1 MKLVSQARR
10 AMSAAKRSAVQGLYF
25 GELEIVAYDHRPG
38 QSVQNNPGFG
48 AGTAWSYWV
57 VLQSGHPSARD
68 IVLQENGAIDIL
80 ALNGEYGR
88 QEFGA
93 AFQSQVGRFDIDFFE
108 VNFHRT
114 GVVAN
119 GGYYGMNANGN
130 GLDKHPLHRYP
141 ALSGLP
147 DFFTFP
153 TYPGFSTPQAAQGQS
168 HSALFARR
176 DWFPAPVLVEIERD
190 VGPAVIT
197 SSSISLNAKQRGLL
211 ESLVSQGTRRRFY
224 DQLIVVPFGG
234 PAVVPLDG
242 QSSVDVN
249 PQSSSNPSDN
259 TGSSLTKASAEIRV
273 SFDLSDVLDPSTDFG
288 ATPPSIVYKGDAN
301 HVPFGLAIEIRTPQ

>member
-1 MKLVSQARR
+1 MKIGSRSLGAVCIGVLAALGIGLLSAGCGGGSGGNVPTLAVKLVSQARR
-10 AMSAAKRSAVQGLYF
+10 ALRAAERTAVQGLYF

-48 AGTAWSYWV
+48 AGTDWSYWV

-68 IVLQENGAIDIL
+68 IVLQENGAIDIM

-141 ALSGLP
+141 ALRRCPHFGTSHR
-147 DFFTFP
+147 TFI
-153 TYPGFSTPQAAQGQS
+153 G
-168 HSALFARR
+168 FARFVLR
-176 DWFPAPVLVEIERD
+176 GRASSAWLCHASGAAPVCVLAGR
-190 VGPAVIT
+190 
-197 SSSISLNAKQRGLL
+197 
-211 ESLVSQGTRRRFY
+211 TR
-224 DQLIVVPFGG
+224 
-234 PAVVPLDG
+234 
-242 QSSVDVN
+242 
-249 PQSSSNPSDN
+249 
-259 TGSSLTKASAEIRV
+259 
-273 SFDLSDVLDPSTDFG
+273 
-288 ATPPSIVYKGDAN
+288 
-301 HVPFGLAIEIRTPQ
+301 